1 VARNL
6 WFYLGTVIFFIGVLM
21 IALGFSKAIAGV
33 LDLMT
38 IVELISGLL
47 LIVVGS
53 RMVRSPKQ

>member
-1 VARNL
+1 
-6 WFYLGTVIFFIGVLM
+6 M

-38 IVELISGLL
+38 IAELISGIL

-53 RMVRSPKQ
+53 RMVRSPQVASKGKPQ